1 MRHLLNEQEAMDG
14 KKIRI
19 LMNVCCLF
27 FSSRMT
33 ISEFKNSY
41 AEMSPNANMF
51 NLDNDAER
59 RIFKYDFLFSVRI
72 GF

>member
-19 LMNVCCLF
+19 VMNVCYLF

-33 ISEFKNSY
+33 ISDFKKSY

-59 RIFKYDFLFSVRI
+59 RVLQI
-72 GF
+72 